1 MDFRDRSRLNAEI
14 VSDNRGCN
22 FETLRSLMSWDTKTR
37 KKSSSFNTTDGKSK
51 RAKTKFLRIYVK
63 SHNTHIPSCDLPFDI
78 ASKHAYL

>member
-1 MDFRDRSRLNAEI
+1 
-14 VSDNRGCN
+14 
-22 FETLRSLMSWDTKTR
+22 MSWDTKTR

-78 ASKHAYL
+78 AF